1 MARQRLKIDPEAID
15 LIMAAMVLSQQDRLQ
30 HAGHYAFLAL
40 GRILQKNLPEETG
53 PTSFSNLPRRVKLLW
68 RKMKLP
74 EKLEEELLAT
84 SLQIRAYLE
93 KKVSFIP
100 SYRGRKI
107 KVYIRL
113 IQGLIEEYTRIN
125 FDELIAEMTLVDLE
139 RLQMVFGDN
148 LMKEEE
154 TGEFEG
160 FVISE
165 FENLFE
171 LRDTLAGL
179 AGLLQEKMSGETRP
193 LTGPQLS
200 RTDYTSAY
208 ITLKFTGNP
217 LQRDGE
223 EAGFAVLLTNYYLSA
238 GLYLGAA
245 APATRER
252 YWDRLLAGRLEGTL
266 SALAGL
272 GGELSDIFWYY
283 NLENRLPLADYPSR
297 REELKD
303 SFQERIGAG
312 RAQLKAQPFSWNI
325 LLPIKVWSR
334 EEVCELKAGV
344 ADKIWEIYP
353 PTARLLEALA

>member
-15 LIMAAMVLSQQDRLQ
+15 LIMAAVVLSQQDRLQ

-40 GRILQKNLPEETG
+40 GRILRKNLPEETG
-53 PTSFSNLPRRVKLLW
+53 PTSFSNLPRRVKLL
-68 RKMKLP
+68 RQKMQLP
-74 EKLEEELLAT
+74 EKLENELLAT
-84 SLQIRAYLE
+84 SLQIRSYLE

-107 KVYIRL
+107 KAYIRL

-148 LMKEEE
+148 LMKKKE
-154 TGEFEG
+154 TEEFEG
-160 FVISE
+160 FVSSE

-179 AGLLQEKMSGETRP
+179 GRLLREKMSGETLP

-208 ITLKFTGNP
+208 ITLKFTGNH
-217 LQRDGE
+217 LQRDEE
-223 EAGFAVLLTNYYLSA
+223 EAGFAILLTNYYLSA
-238 GLYLGAA
+238 GLYLGAS

-252 YWDRLLAGRLEGTL
+252 YWERLLAGELEEPL

-272 GGELSDIFWYY
+272 GGELTDTFWYY
-283 NLENRLPLADYPSR
+283 NLDKRLPLADYFSR

-303 SFQERIGAG
+303 SFQERIGTG
-312 RAQLKAQPFSWNI
+312 REKLKAPPFSWNI
-325 LLPIKVWSR
+325 LLPIKVWSS
-334 EEVCELKAGV
+334 EEVCALQAGV
-344 ADKIWEIYP
+344 AEKIWEIYP
-353 PTARLLEALA
+353 PTSRLLEKLA